1 MCSRP
6 WSCVPR
12 ASHCRVADAVSLE
25 IISQA
30 GGDPAAVSFD
40 AVTAGKARGKGVVR
54 VHTAGCLPTQFH
66 LMYLEPFSAGEFA
79 QALLS

>member
-1 MCSRP
+1 MRSRP
-6 WSCVPR
+6 WARVPR
-12 ASHCRVADAVSLE
+12 ANHCRVADAVSLE

-40 AVTAGKARGKGVVR
+40 AVTAGKARGKDVVLAD
-54 VHTAGCLPTQFH
+54 TAGRLPTQLH
-66 LMYLEPFSAGEFA
+66 LIDLETFSAREFA